1 MVGKVEY
8 GKDVLRFIAVIYSIF
23 ISLLFLVF
31 ILSFSGIVPE
41 LGEAILDS
49 YVYTSPGF
57 YHLITLIVM
66 ILTVFEIYLL
76 FRAAKNPK
84 HSTLLLVLTSVS
96 LISSLLTTFTQGFAA
111 FELSNLVWSLV
122 ILVGLLFARSYTK

>member
-1 MVGKVEY
+1 VGKVEY

-23 ISLLFLVF
+23 IGLLFIVF
-31 ILSFSGIVPE
+31 VISFSGIAPE
-41 LGEAILDS
+41 IGEAVLDS
-49 YVYTSPGF
+49 YVYTSESF

-84 HSTLLLVLTSVS
+84 HSNLLLGLTSMS
-96 LISSLLTTFTQGFAA
+96 LITSLITTFTQGFAA
-111 FELSNLVWSLV
+111 FELSNVVWSLV